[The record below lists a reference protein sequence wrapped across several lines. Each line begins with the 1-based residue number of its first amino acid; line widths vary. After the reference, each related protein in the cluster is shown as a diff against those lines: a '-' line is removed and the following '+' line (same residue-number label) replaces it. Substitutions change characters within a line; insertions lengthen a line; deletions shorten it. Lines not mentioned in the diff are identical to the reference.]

1 MATKVKFSNFTDLFK
16 SVLNMFNLESMEKK
30 HCLSNNIRIIH
41 ISLIDFEQEFEK
53 HQKQAV

>member
-1 MATKVKFSNFTDLFK
+1 
-16 SVLNMFNLESMEKK
+16 MFNLESMEKK

-53 HQKQAV
+53 HQNQAVLSCGTSMDPLSITI